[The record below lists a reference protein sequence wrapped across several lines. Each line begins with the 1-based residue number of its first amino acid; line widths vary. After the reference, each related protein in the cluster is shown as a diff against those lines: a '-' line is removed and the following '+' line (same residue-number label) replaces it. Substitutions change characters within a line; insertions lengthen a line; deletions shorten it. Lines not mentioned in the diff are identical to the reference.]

1 MPVCIEMIAVR
12 GDCIFSGG
20 YGKLFVRLDRRTEKE
35 ELVNRESEDESDE
48 YRKKEEILC
57 TK

>member
-1 MPVCIEMIAVR
+1 MIAVR